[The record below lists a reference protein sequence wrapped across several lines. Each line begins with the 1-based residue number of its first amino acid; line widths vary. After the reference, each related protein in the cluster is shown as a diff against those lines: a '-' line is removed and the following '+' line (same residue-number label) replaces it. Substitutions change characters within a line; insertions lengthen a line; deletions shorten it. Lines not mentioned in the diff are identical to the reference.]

1 MTAPLELRPRGNG
14 YVLRKINPDGTANEL
29 WLTYDDL
36 LTLSHSAAQWGQ
48 LVLESQPEKANP
60 VAVTLIDNLGL
71 NSDHHR
77 TELHLELFRD
87 GERFQV
93 LAIPISVAGRLAE
106 RLPSFL
112 QEMQAYRSKLR
123 NQ

>member
-1 MTAPLELRPRGNG
+1 MAALELHQGRNG

-29 WLTYDDL
+29 WLTHDDL
-36 LTLSHSAAQWGQ
+36 LTLSHSASQWGE
-48 LVLESQPEKANP
+48 LVLGSQPENANP
-60 VAVTLIDNLGL
+60 IAVTPIDNLGL
-71 NSDHHR
+71 NCDHHR

-93 LAIPISVAGRLAE
+93 LSIPISVAGRLAE

-112 QEMQAYRSKLR
+112 QEMGDYRTSLR
-123 NQ
+123 EQ